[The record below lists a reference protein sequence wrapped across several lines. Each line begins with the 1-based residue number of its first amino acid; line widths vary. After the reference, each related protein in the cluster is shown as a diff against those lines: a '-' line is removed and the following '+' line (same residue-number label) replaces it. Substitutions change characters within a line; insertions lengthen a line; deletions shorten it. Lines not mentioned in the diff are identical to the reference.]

1 MYQLKKSFKERQCF
15 KQTSVWAPLV
25 AAEGKKKK
33 SVFQYSNRM
42 ASAEQF
48 VGFEKQM
55 QIIQSGNSAIFKK
68 GAKF

>member
-1 MYQLKKSFKERQCF
+1 M
-15 KQTSVWAPLV
+15 

>member
-1 MYQLKKSFKERQCF
+1 M
-15 KQTSVWAPLV
+15 
-25 AAEGKKKK
+25 AAEGKKKKK